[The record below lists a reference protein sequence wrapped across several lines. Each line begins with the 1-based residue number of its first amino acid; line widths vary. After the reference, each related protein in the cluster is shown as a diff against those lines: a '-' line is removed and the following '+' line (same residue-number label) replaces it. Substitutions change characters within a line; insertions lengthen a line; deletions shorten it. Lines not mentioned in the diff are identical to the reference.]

1 MKRREFIAIGAAS
14 LIAAPLAA
22 TAGGAEYTPGLAQK
36 ELAAGKTIFLDF
48 TATWC
53 GTCQAQGRVIDALQS
68 ENPDYAAN
76 ISFIDVDWDDYG
88 RGKLSRA
95 LKIPRRSTLV
105 VLKGNQELGRI
116 VAGTSRKSIKQ
127 LMDVALGAAM
137 A

>member
-1 MKRREFIAIGAAS
+1 MKRREFIAIGTAAA
-14 LIAAPLAA
+14 LVAPLPAY
-22 TAGGAEYTPGLAQK
+22 AGGTEYTPGLAQK
-36 ELAAGKTIFLDF
+36 ELAAGKTVFLDF

-53 GTCQAQGRVIDALQS
+53 GTCQAQGRVIDALQA
-68 ENPDYAAN
+68 ENAAYLAN

-88 RGKLSRA
+88 NGDLSGT

-127 LMDVALGAAM
+127 LMDVALGAATS
-137 A
+137 

>member
-1 MKRREFIAIGAAS
+1 MKRREFIAIGTAA
-14 LIAAPLAA
+14 LLVAPLAA
-22 TAGGAEYTPGLAQK
+22 NASGVEYVPGLAQK
-36 ELAAGKTIFLDF
+36 ELAAGKTVFLDF

-53 GTCQAQGRVIDALQS
+53 STCQAQGRVIEALQG
-68 ENPDYAAN
+68 ENAAYAQK

-88 RGKLSRA
+88 NGDLSRT

-127 LMDVALGAAM
+127 LMDIALNAATS
-137 A
+137 